1 MADSPRYPD
10 FIVIGAMK
18 AGTTALHDH
27 LAKHPNLFV
36 SKKKEPQY
44 FSSPGEGQLP
54 SWVLPTDLE
63 SHKRMVVTKA
73 KYQELF
79 SGGGGRIAGE
89 SSVMYLHDPSSAARA
104 AAANPEMKVIALL
117 REPAARAFSAWSFLV
132 RLGLEDLDFE
142 QALAAEPHR
151 IMGPG
156 FHYVGMGDYARQL
169 EPWIV
174 AFGRDQVLPIDFARF
189 SHNTSD
195 VINEVCGFLDIDP
208 SLLPEEI
215 AMRNTGGQIP
225 TGRFQ
230 RWFVRRVRIIVSDR
244 IPSRIAH
251 PINLVWQKLCMKDV
265 EPMSHATAEE
275 IRTRLLEQTELLEQ
289 MLGWDLTGWKP
300 SCERD
305 DAGRDQDEELEGEDL
320 A

>member
-1 MADSPRYPD
+1 MAGSPRYPD
-10 FIVIGAMK
+10 FIIIGAMK

-27 LAKHPNLFV
+27 LSKHPSLFL

-44 FSSPGEGQLP
+44 FSSPGERQLP
-54 SWVLPTDLE
+54 PWVLPTDLH
-63 SHKRMVVTKA
+63 SQKRMVVTKEQY
-73 KYQELF
+73 KELF

-142 QALAAEPHR
+142 QALAAEPDR

-156 FHYVGMGDYARQL
+156 FHYVEMGAYAREL

-189 SHNTSD
+189 SRNTSD
-195 VINEVCGFLDIDP
+195 VINEVCGFLEIDP
-208 SLLPEEI
+208 SLIPEKV

-225 TGRFQ
+225 SGRFQ

-251 PINLVWQKLCMKDV
+251 PINLVWQKLFMKDA

-300 SCERD
+300 SRERD
-305 DAGRDQDEELEGEDL
+305 DAGRDQDEELEGEDV